1 MSGRTGWSPCREYAF
16 EAVKIGAGP
25 PPLRVGEGWLL
36 IHHGVSGTLAEGW
49 GPQPHVRY
57 SAGAMLLDPDDPGTV
72 LARTPSPLLE
82 PLARRGTPTGT
93 VPNVVFPTAIE
104 DVDGQRFVFY
114 GMADS
119 SIGVARLD
127 SDGGT
132 MSRRLTAAA
141 ARPADRREHRHPPRP
156 PPPRPCHGHRPRR
169 ATDQPGASGLPHHHR
184 RRHRSN
190 PGTPPISS
198 AAEPSVGVLWVY
210 ANYLAPGSYQ
220 VTGGG
225 TYDAA
230 NNTYGQGAYDA
241 DDISR
246 AAVVYLQ
253 HWVQFGDQH
262 SRDEAYQLLRGLT
275 YLQTASGPNAG
286 NVVLW
291 MQPDGS
297 LNPTPTPA
305 DSPNPSDSGAS
316 YWLART
322 IWALGEGYADFRGT
336 DPAFAAFLQQR
347 LDLAIGALDREV
359 LTSYGQYQLS
369 NGLRVPAW
377 LITGDADAS
386 SEAVLGLAAY
396 VQAGGGAAARTALA
410 QLADGIADMGSGTA
424 STWPYGAI
432 LPSATSRSQWHPW
445 AAQMATALAD
455 AATALHQPGLLSAAV
470 ADTAVFTPHLL
481 TATGPDNLWGPA
493 PVDSSQIAY
502 GAGARVLALL
512 AVATATHSA
521 GLRQL
526 AGIAAGWF
534 FGQNPAGIATYNP
547 ATGATDDGINAN
559 GTVNLNSG
567 AESTIFGLLT
577 MEALDANPDVA
588 AIARASAS
596 VQFRDG
602 QQTVEA
608 EAASLTGPAE
618 VVQANPVNTGES
630 QWSGG
635 AYVQLATGSTLSWTI
650 PADDQ
655 PRLVQAIVNRV
666 PGPGAVS
673 DFTAGTERLGAAQ
686 YGGGGAQGI
695 SPAPDAL
702 LPVTLPG
709 ILPATATQLTAS
721 TLGGTGQL
729 DAILLTP
736 LIAVLIT
743 TGDGRSVAL
752 LNSEADTQGARTSA
766 CPAPACSRH
775 ELRQSR
781 TPMARHHQHGPDH
794 HRARARRRIRHR
806 AALDRKTQAGQLS

>member
-1 MSGRTGWSPCREYAF
+1 
-16 EAVKIGAGP
+16 
-25 PPLRVGEGWLL
+25 
-36 IHHGVSGTLAEGW
+36 
-49 GPQPHVRY
+49 
-57 SAGAMLLDPDDPGTV
+57 
-72 LARTPSPLLE
+72 
-82 PLARRGTPTGT
+82 
-93 VPNVVFPTAIE
+93 
-104 DVDGQRFVFY
+104 
-114 GMADS
+114 
-119 SIGVARLD
+119 
-127 SDGGT
+127 

-141 ARPADRREHRHPPRP
+141 AGLLIAASIAIAPA
-156 PPPRPCHGHRPRR
+156 
-169 ATDQPGASGLPHHHR
+169 AAGASLPPALAAPAPLTNLAHLDFLTATV
-184 RRHRSN
+184 
-190 PGTPPISS
+190 TPPQQ
-198 AAEPSVGVLWVY
+198 AGHTTYQLGTEPSVGVLWVY

-225 TYDAA
+225 TYDPA

-275 YLQTASGPNAG
+275 YLQTVSGPGAG

-291 MQPDGS
+291 MQPGGS
-297 LNPTPTPA
+297 LDPTPTPA

-322 IWALGEGYADFRGT
+322 IWALGEGYADFRAT

-359 LTSYGQYQLS
+359 LTSYGQFQLS

-432 LPSATSRSQWHPW
+432 LPSVTSRSEWHPW
-445 AAQMATALAD
+445 AAQMPTALAA
-455 AATALHQPGLLSAAV
+455 AATALQEPRLLSAAV
-470 ADTAVFTPHLL
+470 ADTAIFTPHLL

-512 AVATATHSA
+512 AVAAATHSS

-526 AGIAAGWF
+526 VGIAAGWF

-547 ATGATDDGINAN
+547 VTGATDDGINAN

-602 QQTVEA
+602 QQTIEA

-618 VVQANPVNTGES
+618 VEQANPVNTGES

-635 AYVQLATGSTLSWTI
+635 AYVQLTTGSTLAWTF
-650 PADDQ
+650 PGDEQ

-666 PGPGAVS
+666 PGPAAVS
-673 DFTAGTERLGAAQ
+673 DFASGTERLGDVQ
-686 YGGGGAQGI
+686 YGGGAAQGV
-695 SPAPDAL
+695 SPTPDAL

-709 ILPATATQLTAS
+709 TLPANATQLTAS

-752 LNSEADTQGARTSA
+752 LNSEANTQDARTLSLPGTG
-766 CPAPACSRH
+766 PAVATSYDNQGRQWRVTISTDSTITVPVPAGGFAVV
-775 ELRQSR
+775 LR
-781 TPMARHHQHGPDH
+781 
-794 HRARARRRIRHR
+794 
-806 AALDRKTQAGQLS
+806 

>member
-1 MSGRTGWSPCREYAF
+1 
-16 EAVKIGAGP
+16 
-25 PPLRVGEGWLL
+25 
-36 IHHGVSGTLAEGW
+36 
-49 GPQPHVRY
+49 
-57 SAGAMLLDPDDPGTV
+57 
-72 LARTPSPLLE
+72 
-82 PLARRGTPTGT
+82 
-93 VPNVVFPTAIE
+93 
-104 DVDGQRFVFY
+104 
-114 GMADS
+114 
-119 SIGVARLD
+119 
-127 SDGGT
+127 
-132 MSRRLTAAA
+132 MSRRLIAAAVGLLIAAGLATAPAAA
-141 ARPADRREHRHPPRP
+141 ALPLPRGPAASTPLTNLAHLDFLTTTVAP
-156 PPPRPCHGHRPRR
+156 PPQSGH
-169 ATDQPGASGLPHHHR
+169 TTYQLGS
-184 RRHRSN
+184 
-190 PGTPPISS
+190 
-198 AAEPSVGVLWVY
+198 EPSVGVLWVY

-220 VTGGG
+220 ATGGG

-253 HWVQFGDQH
+253 HWKLFGDQH
-262 SRDEAYQLLRGLT
+262 SEQEAYQLLRGLT

-291 MQPDGS
+291 MQPDGT

-322 IWALGEGYADFRGT
+322 IWALGVGYADFRGT
-336 DPAFAAFLQQR
+336 DPAFAAFLRQR

-359 LTSYGQYQLS
+359 LTSYGQFEIS

-377 LITGDADAS
+377 LITGAADAS

-396 VQAGGGAAARTALA
+396 VEAGGGAAARTALA
-410 QLADGIADMGSGTA
+410 ELANGIADLGSGTA
-424 STWPYGAI
+424 SSWPYGAL
-432 LPSATSRSQWHPW
+432 LPTPAARSEWHAW
-445 AAQMATALAD
+445 GAQMATALAD
-455 AATALHQPGLLSAAV
+455 AATALHQPGLLPAAV

-493 PVDSSQIAY
+493 PVDSTQIAY

-512 AVATATHSA
+512 AVATATNSA

-526 AGIAAGWF
+526 AGVAAGWF
-534 FGQNPAGIATYNP
+534 FGQNPAATATYNP

-559 GTVNLNSG
+559 GTLNLNSG

-602 QQTVEA
+602 QQTIEA

-630 QWSGG
+630 QWSNGT
-635 AYVQLATGSTLSWTI
+635 YVQLATGSTLSWTI

-673 DFTAGTERLGAAQ
+673 DFAAGTESLGGAA

-695 SPAPDAL
+695 SPTPDAL

-709 ILPATATQLTAS
+709 VLPPNATQLTAS
-721 TLGGTGQL
+721 TVGGAGQL
-729 DAILLTP
+729 DALLLTP
-736 LIAVLIT
+736 LIAALIT
-743 TGDGRSVAL
+743 TGDGHSVAL
-752 LNSEADTQGARTSA
+752 LNSEADTQGTRIIQLPGTGRAVATSYDSQGRPWRVTISA
-766 CPAPACSRH
+766 DPAITVPVPAGGFAIVQR
-775 ELRQSR
+775 
-781 TPMARHHQHGPDH
+781 
-794 HRARARRRIRHR
+794 
-806 AALDRKTQAGQLS
+806 

>member
-1 MSGRTGWSPCREYAF
+1 
-16 EAVKIGAGP
+16 
-25 PPLRVGEGWLL
+25 
-36 IHHGVSGTLAEGW
+36 
-49 GPQPHVRY
+49 
-57 SAGAMLLDPDDPGTV
+57 
-72 LARTPSPLLE
+72 
-82 PLARRGTPTGT
+82 
-93 VPNVVFPTAIE
+93 
-104 DVDGQRFVFY
+104 
-114 GMADS
+114 
-119 SIGVARLD
+119 
-127 SDGGT
+127 
-132 MSRRLTAAA
+132 MSRRLIAAAVGLLITAGLATAPAAA
-141 ARPADRREHRHPPRP
+141 AALPLPRGPAASTPLTNLAHLDFLTTTVAP
-156 PPPRPCHGHRPRR
+156 PPQSGH
-169 ATDQPGASGLPHHHR
+169 TTYQLGS
-184 RRHRSN
+184 
-190 PGTPPISS
+190 
-198 AAEPSVGVLWVY
+198 EPAVGVLWVY

-220 VTGGG
+220 ATGGG

-253 HWVQFGDQH
+253 HWKLFGDQH
-262 SRDEAYQLLRGLT
+262 SEQEAYQLLRGLT

-291 MQPDGS
+291 MQPDGT

-305 DSPNPSDSGAS
+305 DSPNPSDAGAS

-322 IWALGEGYADFRGT
+322 IWALGVGYADFRGT
-336 DPAFAAFLQQR
+336 DPAFAAFLRQR

-359 LTSYGQYQLS
+359 LTSYGQFEIS

-377 LITGDADAS
+377 LITGAADAS

-396 VQAGGGAAARTALA
+396 VEAGGGAAARTALA
-410 QLADGIADMGSGTA
+410 ELANGIADLGSGTA
-424 STWPYGAI
+424 SSWPYGAL
-432 LPSATSRSQWHPW
+432 LPTPAARSEWHAW
-445 AAQMATALAD
+445 GAQMATALAD
-455 AATALHQPGLLSAAV
+455 AATALHQPGLLPAAV

-493 PVDSSQIAY
+493 PVDSTQIAY

-512 AVATATHSA
+512 AVATATNSA

-526 AGIAAGWF
+526 AGVAAGWF
-534 FGQNPAGIATYNP
+534 FGQNPAATATYNP

-559 GTVNLNSG
+559 GTLNLNSG

-602 QQTVEA
+602 QQTIEA

-630 QWSGG
+630 QWSNGT
-635 AYVQLATGSTLSWTI
+635 YVQLATGSTLSWTI

-673 DFTAGTERLGAAQ
+673 DFAAGTESLGGAA

-695 SPAPDAL
+695 SPTPDAL

-709 ILPATATQLTAS
+709 VLPPNATQLTAS
-721 TLGGTGQL
+721 TVGGAGQL
-729 DAILLTP
+729 DALLLTP
-736 LIAVLIT
+736 LIAALIT
-743 TGDGRSVAL
+743 TGDGHSVAL
-752 LNSEADTQGARTSA
+752 LNSEADTPGTRIIQLPGTGRAVATSYDSQGRPWRVTISA
-766 CPAPACSRH
+766 GPAITVPVPAGGFAIVQR
-775 ELRQSR
+775 
-781 TPMARHHQHGPDH
+781 
-794 HRARARRRIRHR
+794 
-806 AALDRKTQAGQLS
+806 